1 MIMKVSEFIEF
12 LKTQPQDADVVC
24 IWHNSG
30 HDVYSQ
36 GGDAHEVIF
45 KPDAPTRESNYQAH
59 WDLYEFNDGRKE
71 LTIGSM
77 NN

>member
-1 MIMKVSEFIEF
+1 MKVSEFIEW
-12 LKTQPQDADVVC
+12 LKTQPQDADVVT

-30 HDVYSQ
+30 YDVYSQ
-36 GGDAHEVIF
+36 GGDAHEVLF
-45 KPDAPTRESNYQAH
+45 KPDEASKENNYNCH
-59 WDLYEFNDGRKE
+59 WDYYEFKDGRKE